1 MGTLSITGTQANQQ
15 PTTDEENIAPFVGV
29 AISDTDFTQTETV
42 TVTVSNPANG
52 ALSDLDG
59 GTYDPET
66 GAYTISGS
74 AAAINAALG
83 GLEFAPTPN
92 LVAPGQTIT
101 TGFTITA
108 TDTAGGTATD
118 GLTTVV
124 ATEVAATIG
133 NSITLDG
140 TFSEWPAA
148 DVVMTRKHRPRVSGL
163 RRSAQR
169 RNARPDV
176 CDRHRRNRRDGPGHR
191 RGKHHLFE
199 YGSKRHVRI

>member
-1 MGTLSITGTQANQQ
+1 M
-15 PTTDEENIAPFVGV
+15 
-29 AISDTDFTQTETV
+29 TV
-42 TVTVSNPANG
+42 TEFNPANG

-148 DVVMTRKHRPRVSGL
+148 DVVMTAGNTV
-163 RRSAQR
+163 
-169 RNARPDV
+169 
-176 CDRHRRNRRDGPGHR
+176 PGYQV
-191 RGKHHLFE
+191 
-199 YGSKRHVRI
+199 YGALLNDATLGQTYVIGIDATDATDPVIGAGSIIYLDKE